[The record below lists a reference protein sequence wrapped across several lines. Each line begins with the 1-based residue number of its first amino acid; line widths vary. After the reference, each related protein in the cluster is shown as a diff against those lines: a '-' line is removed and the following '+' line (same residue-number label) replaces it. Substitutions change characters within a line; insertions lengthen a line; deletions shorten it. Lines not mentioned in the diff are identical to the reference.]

1 MARLL
6 NPPNTTTSTSD
17 RSAQDLNSGVRME
30 EEVKE
35 TCRIKTINADAL
47 TGCPAEC
54 VSLLPAIQGCLC
66 PRNTQD
72 DCETQKGCY
81 WSAEG
86 KCIHQLDALFKKL
99 GKPGST
105 TGIVL

>member
-6 NPPNTTTSTSD
+6 HPPNTPTSTSD
-17 RSAQDLNSGVRME
+17 RSAQNLNSGVRME
-30 EEVKE
+30 S
-35 TCRIKTINADAL
+35 CRIKTINADTL
-47 TGCPAEC
+47 TGCPAGC
-54 VSLLPAIQGCLC
+54 VSLFPAIQGCLC

-72 DCETQKGCY
+72 DCETEEGCY

-99 GKPGST
+99 KKPGST
-105 TGIVL
+105 TGIFL